1 MPELPEVETIKRTL
15 QEKLPGR
22 TICGVNIYLPK
33 IIQTPSPEEFCRQVV
48 DKRILDVGRRGKY
61 LLISL
66 SRGLMLVVHLRMTG
80 QLVYTATDEPRSKH
94 THLVFHLNNGHQL
107 RFTDMRQFGRF
118 WLVPEKDLQ
127 AVSGLKDLGVEP
139 LSGEFT
145 IEFLDKELKARRTRL
160 KTLLLDQTFIS
171 GLGNIYADEAL
182 YGAGLHPSRPANTLT
197 TGEAQALFR
206 AIRVVLEEGIASRGT
221 SVRNYVDGTGQAGT
235 FQEKLRVYGKS
246 GRPCM
251 RCGKTIERLRLG
263 GRSTYFCPGC
273 QK

>member
-1 MPELPEVETIKRTL
+1 MPELPEVETVKRTL
-15 QEKLPGR
+15 KERLPGL
-22 TICGVNIYLPK
+22 TICGVDIYLPK

-48 DKRILDVGRRGKY
+48 DKKILDVGRRGKY

-66 SRGLMLVVHLRMTG
+66 SQGLMLVVHLRMTG
-80 QLVYTATDEPRSKH
+80 QLVYTVTDEPRSKH

-118 WLVPEKDLQ
+118 WLVPERDLQ

-139 LSGEFT
+139 LSREFT
-145 IEFLDKELKARRTRL
+145 IEFLEKELKARRTRL

-171 GLGNIYADEAL
+171 GLGNIYVDEAL
-182 YGAGLHPSRPANTLT
+182 HRAGLHPSRPANTLT
-197 TGEAQALFR
+197 PGEVEALFQ
-206 AIRVVLEEGIASRGT
+206 AIRAVLEEGIASRGT
-221 SVRNYVDGTGQAGT
+221 SVRDYVDGTGQAGT

-263 GRSTYFCPGC
+263 GRSAYFCPGC